1 MGKNQLCKSIML
13 TAQRLT
19 CRFLFGFAPLL
30 LLLGL
35 LLRAF
40 GICQGLFSSQLDS
53 ALNEAHVGDA
63 ASVHLKLLQLA
74 TAAGCSL
81 D

>member
-40 GICQGLFSSQLDS
+40 GICQGLFNPQLDG
-53 ALNEAHVGDA
+53 ALDEAHVGDA